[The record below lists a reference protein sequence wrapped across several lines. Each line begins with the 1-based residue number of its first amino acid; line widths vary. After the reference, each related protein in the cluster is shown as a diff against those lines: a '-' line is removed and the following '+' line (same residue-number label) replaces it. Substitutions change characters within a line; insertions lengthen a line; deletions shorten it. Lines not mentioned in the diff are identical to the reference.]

1 MNWKCCSL
9 GYSQR
14 RGPLWFS
21 AFPHPVTSAVDQYLL
36 TTPVRRAVQYAI
48 CAVSTEPPSPP
59 GRQCHCHSTRVSWG
73 VHTELNNRGRLESGP
88 KHLTSAVRCLSS
100 RLYCFLGEKWE
111 HPWAFKPQ
119 TSSDRALGWAPCTWC
134 PFEGKHF
141 LSPFYIHSPASSC
154 SMSWPHDSFQPI
166 LFSFPGL
173 GLWSGSAGTTQVQ

>member
-14 RGPLWFS
+14 CGPLWFS

-36 TTPVRRAVQYAI
+36 TTPVSRAVQYAI

-73 VHTELNNRGRLESGP
+73 VHAELSNRGRLESGP
-88 KHLTSAVRCLSS
+88 KHLTSAVRCSSS

-111 HPWAFKPQ
+111 HLSHRHLPTEPW
-119 TSSDRALGWAPCTWC
+119 GWDPCTWC
-134 PFEGKHF
+134 PFEDKNF
-141 LSPFYIHSPASSC
+141 LNSFYTHSPGLSC
-154 SMSWPHDSFQPI
+154 SMSWPDDSFQPI
-166 LFSFPGL
+166 LFSSPGL
-173 GLWSGSAGTTQVQ
+173 GLWGGSAGTAQVQ